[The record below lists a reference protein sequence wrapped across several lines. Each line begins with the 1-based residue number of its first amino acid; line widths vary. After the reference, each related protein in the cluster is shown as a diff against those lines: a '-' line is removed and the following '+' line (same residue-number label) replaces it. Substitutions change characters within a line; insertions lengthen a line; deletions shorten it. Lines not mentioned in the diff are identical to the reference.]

1 MKEYNH
7 TSEEDNLI
15 LFYNKYLN
23 AGKVGEDYFFK
34 LIENYVDAWQ
44 EKMKNVQKLEQDPQL
59 LGETLGKLKI
69 SEEDIEAISYF
80 DHDFQVFYQANYI
93 RINEDYGVI
102 VDAYANIL
110 RFAFYKDLDLSEVSE
125 LYKYINKNIF
135 TLLSELER
143 NIGVIEASEQAEN
156 MILQN
161 LLVSKLEQ
169 AVYSIIKE
177 KNGDMQASLFAV
189 ANAEIFD
196 YENRLA
202 DELDYEAILKSK
214 QACSRSRR

>member
-1 MKEYNH
+1 MKEYNY

-34 LIENYVDAWQ
+34 LIANYVDAWQ
-44 EKMKNVQKLEQDPQL
+44 AKMKTVQKLDQDPQL
-59 LGETLGKLKI
+59 LGETLNKLKI
-69 SEEDIEAISYF
+69 SEEDIKTISYF

-102 VDAYANIL
+102 VDAYANII
-110 RFAFYKDLDLSEVSE
+110 RFDFYKDLDWSEISM

-135 TLLSELER
+135 TLLSKLER
-143 NIGVIEASEQAEN
+143 NIGVIEASEQAKD
-156 MILQN
+156 MLLQN

-169 AVYSIIKE
+169 AVYSVIKE
-177 KNGDMQASLFAV
+177 RNGNLQASLFAV

-202 DELDYEAILKSK
+202 DELDYEAILRSK
-214 QACSRSRR
+214 QSCSRSRR

>member
-1 MKEYNH
+1 MKEYNY

-34 LIENYVDAWQ
+34 LIANYVDAWQ
-44 EKMKNVQKLEQDPQL
+44 AKMKTVQKLDQDPQL
-59 LGETLGKLKI
+59 LGETLNKLKI
-69 SEEDIEAISYF
+69 SEEDIKTISYF

-102 VDAYANIL
+102 VDAYANII
-110 RFAFYKDLDLSEVSE
+110 RFDFYKDLDWSEISM

-135 TLLSELER
+135 TLLSKLER
-143 NIGVIEASEQAEN
+143 NIGVIEASEQAKD
-156 MILQN
+156 MLLQN

-169 AVYSIIKE
+169 AVYSVIKE
-177 KNGDMQASLFAV
+177 RNGNLQASLFAV

-214 QACSRSRR
+214 QSCSRSRR

>member
-1 MKEYNH
+1 MKEYNY

-34 LIENYVDAWQ
+34 LIANYVDAWQ
-44 EKMKNVQKLEQDPQL
+44 TKMKTVKKLDQDPQL
-59 LGETLGKLKI
+59 LGETLNKLKI
-69 SEEDIEAISYF
+69 SEEDIKTISYF

-102 VDAYANIL
+102 VDAYANII
-110 RFAFYKDLDLSEVSE
+110 RFDFYKDLDWSEISM

-135 TLLSELER
+135 TLLSKLER
-143 NIGVIEASEQAEN
+143 NIGVIEASEQAKD
-156 MILQN
+156 MLLQN

-169 AVYSIIKE
+169 AVYSVIKE
-177 KNGDMQASLFAV
+177 RNGNLQASLFAV

-202 DELDYEAILKSK
+202 DELDYEAILRSK
-214 QACSRSRR
+214 QSCSRSRR